1 MAQNAVLIRPIVRL
15 ATLKTAQLYGT
26 TGHTCRFEPVAH
38 CVGPHGQ
45 YVSGLVNL
53 VMRADAGGTRA
64 RVYRLKIMAAGV
76 VPADQ
81 ALSAHNP

>member
-1 MAQNAVLIRPIVRL
+1 MAQNAVLICPIVRL
-15 ATLKTAQLYGT
+15 ATLKTAQLHGT
-26 TGHTCRFEPVAH
+26 TGHTCRFEPVAL

-53 VMRADAGGTRA
+53 VMRADAGGTCA
-64 RVYRLKIMAAGV
+64 RVYRLSMAAGV